1 MTSTVT
7 AATMTV
13 KITETITLNGSDQGA
28 TNTLTIA
35 SINEISK
42 RIVTCSASQ
51 TTTIAE
57 FRNDVYEA
65 AGAIDI
71 LQVQP
76 RVLDR
81 FLATVNGNTT
91 GTGTSSLFPCRLVS
105 RIIKIRDA
113 CQRLTDIADLV
124 ILDAAATLQKVLAE
138 CRQIIPIWRRQSD
151 PGDDNPLLIRS
162 LGMHTTDTHV
172 HDPGAIET

>member
-71 LQVQP
+71 EDSRYIRITNLDDTNSVEIAVVTVGTTYQVKVDP
-76 RVLDR
+76 GHSHIPGS
-81 FLATVNGNTT
+81 AN
-91 GTGTSSLFPCRLVS
+91 
-105 RIIKIRDA
+105 
-113 CQRLTDIADLV
+113 DLM
-124 ILDAAATLQKVLAE
+124 LAE
-138 CRQIIPIWRRQSD
+138 ADTTPSFGTMADVNSIRVN
-151 PGDDNPLLIRS
+151 PGSNAVD
-162 LGMHTTDTHV
+162 
-172 HDPGAIET
+172 IEIFVASI